1 MESAPHLPMLSC
13 QLKSSPS
20 NTEFGPALKRYI
32 AEHYHEDPDSYTNEI
47 KELETLRAAAC
58 QAPRTFTGC
67 STLKRYYSQ
76 LLCLQRRFPMTD
88 EGPACVPFMWTD
100 IYSGMV
106 FNIMDIKYEEASIL
120 YNVGALHSQ
129 LGTLQNRDS
138 SEGMKIACT
147 HFQCA
152 AWALQQV
159 RELYPQPRGSDM
171 SHDLLLFFATVFL
184 GQAQECI
191 LEKSTLDGRKSS
203 ITAKVAA
210 QVVEYCKTALL
221 VGSGGGSSSD
231 AGSVQDIVGSKQLK
245 MWRRALDLKVAYYT
259 SLSCFHMGNQAEE
272 SQKMGERQAWY
283 ELAVHR
289 LNEAI
294 TVAKG
299 IEDDQLD
306 ETLAFAMDVIG
317 GKHQAAKKE
326 NDFVYHDKVPALDS
340 LPEVRG
346 ANLVKG
352 IGFSPT
358 DPEICGADIFAR
370 LVPLEAHQA
379 SSIYSEHKARLS
391 RTLGSHVESKDE
403 QLESFLSSLD
413 LEHQMLLLAPKGV
426 PQEVIQC
433 CAKLCVCPTATSDLV
448 LSIQELKELFHSVDK
463 ELEQVGQLLAA
474 ERVVAGGPLAPL
486 AAEYAKYREA
496 HEQAADS
503 HSSLSKSLA
512 AHMPNLKLLS
522 GPLEELDKALPSVAL
537 LDVPNNEAVVRELTH
552 LMNKVDEMKQQR
564 RMLHTRLREA
574 LQKDD
579 VTKQIVTRSPSEE
592 LEALFARE
600 LKKHDQDVA
609 LLEQNMAAQDKI
621 LEALT
626 SANARFAET
635 RRAAS
640 EALKKRQA
648 LVTSLVTSFE
658 AYEDLAAKTRK
669 GLDLYRKLE
678 AGTGRLLTRLLTAL
692 EQQQR
697 PVKPTEPKTGNSV
710 VGPSSIP
717 KLPAYRADMSSAH
730 ETNVKGMGVRPAPLG
745 SEQTV
750 PWAGTEASAW
760 PKQYTPSTAYNM
772 PTYPVS
778 TLTYSFHNSQQPGPE
793 QQMSTYA
800 YGQSV
805 MNPHQNYQQVPVG
818 PSSLPAVQPP
828 APVYYGLGYGQH
840 PGTASIQAPVSYAQ
854 SSPGQPPHQQP
865 HQAYYQTPY
874 QPSYQQSYQQP
885 YQPSGDSL
893 AAPVEAMRVADQ
905 SWQCEQPT
913 SWVPQTW
920 QGNWASPPDLLAT
933 TPETGAQATPLQPQ
947 VGLEP
952 RVCPEPKMNLEPQ
965 LVPQPQEGQGTQVT
979 PLQPQVSHEPKMD
992 LRPTAGL
999 DPQLVLQPQPDLKP
1013 QPSLDHSV
1021 GLPPPPLA
1029 QSSIPVVS
1037 DSRPAD
1043 QPQTKETVNLD
1054 RLVVELERFEKCV
1067 EGLGKKSLNG
1077 PTLLEQK
1084 WKEYTDAQD
1093 RESRKLSISVA
1104 RCYPM
1109 KNRIPDV
1116 MPYDH
1121 NRVMLASQRDDYI
1134 NASLVKGLTPSAVNY
1149 ILTQSPLPGTC
1160 SDLWAMVWEQQTETM
1175 VCLQGP
1181 GELKTHVYWPTEK
1194 GQQLRYG
1201 GLTVCLQSVHDKQF
1215 YIERL
1220 LQVVNN
1226 DAKGSRGVVH
1236 LQFVDWHQNGTPSS
1250 IAHLLNFIEEVHGF
1264 HKAQRSQARPVVLHC
1279 LGGVGRCGVFCL
1291 LSAAVKEV
1299 AAGRGLPDILGT
1311 AIKLAQSRKFC
1322 LQNKEQLQLCHDALL
1337 WYTQQFLAK
1346 RGVPTGR
1353 GSFGSTGG
1361 AACHQP
1367 QDFAPASAAP
1377 KAEKDRAHCP
1387 VASLLDPACFTLEP
1401 VTQQKHKMTREG
1413 FREGGLKKPDP

>member
-13 QLKSSPS
+13 QLKSSPT
-20 NTEFGPALKRYI
+20 NTDFGPALKKYI
-32 AEHYHEDPDSYTNEI
+32 AEHYHEDPDSYTNEL
-47 KELETLRAAAC
+47 KDLEALRLAAC
-58 QAPRTFTGC
+58 NAPRTFTGC

-76 LLCLQRRFPMTD
+76 LLCLQTRFPMTD

-106 FNIMDIKYEEASIL
+106 FNIMDIKYEEASIM

-129 LGTLQNRDS
+129 LGTLQNRDN

-159 RELYPQPRGSDM
+159 RGLYPQPKGSDM
-171 SHDLLLFFATVFL
+171 SHDLLLFFSTVFL

-221 VGSGGGSSSD
+221 VSGSMSSETGSI
-231 AGSVQDIVGSKQLK
+231 QDIVGSKLLK
-245 MWRRALDLKVAYYT
+245 MWRRTLDLKVAYYT
-259 SLSCFHMGNQAEE
+259 SLSCYHMGNQAEE
-272 SQKMGERQAWY
+272 TQRMGERQAWY
-283 ELAVHR
+283 QLAVHR
-289 LNEAI
+289 LSEAMA
-294 TVAKG
+294 VAKG
-299 IEDDQLD
+299 IEDEQLD

-326 NDFVYHDKVPALDS
+326 NEFVYHDKVPPLDT
-340 LPEVRG
+340 LPEVKG

-352 IGFSPT
+352 IGFCPT

-391 RTLGSHVESKDE
+391 RTLGGRVESSNE
-403 QLESFLSSLD
+403 QLDAFLASLD
-413 LEHQMLLLAPKGV
+413 LDRQMLLLAPQGV
-426 PQEVIQC
+426 PQEVMQC

-448 LSIQELKELFHSVDK
+448 LAIQELKELFHSVDK

-474 ERVVAGGPLAPL
+474 EHAPASGPLAPL
-486 AAEYAKYREA
+486 SAEYTKYREA

-503 HSSLSKSLA
+503 HSSLSKSLT
-512 AHMPNLKLLS
+512 AHMSNLKLLS
-522 GPLEELDKALPSVAL
+522 GPLEELEKALPSVAL
-537 LDVPNNEAVVRELTH
+537 LDVPNNEAVVRELTY
-552 LMNKVDEMKQQR
+552 LMNKVEEMKQQR
-564 RMLHTRLREA
+564 HMLHTRLREA

-579 VTKQIVTRSPSEE
+579 VTKQIVTRNPSEE
-592 LEALFARE
+592 LEALFERE

-609 LLEQNMAAQDKI
+609 LLEQNLAAQDKV
-621 LEALT
+621 LDALT
-626 SANARFAET
+626 QANARFAET

-640 EALKKRQA
+640 ETLKRRQA
-648 LVTSLVTSFE
+648 MCASLVQSFE
-658 AYEDLAAKTRK
+658 AYEDLATKTRK

-678 AGTGRLLTRLLTAL
+678 VGIGRLLARLRSTLKP
-692 EQQQR
+692 QR
-697 PVKPTEPKTGNSV
+697 PLEPTEGAGRVGSATEGGSV
-710 VGPSSIP
+710 VGPASVA
-717 KLPAYRADMSSAH
+717 KMAAYRPDIVPPSAAAL
-730 ETNVKGMGVRPAPLG
+730 KSMGVRPAPVG

-750 PWAGTEASAW
+750 PWAPAEPSVW

-778 TLTYSFHNSQQPGPE
+778 TLTYSFQSSQLPGPE

-805 MNPHQNYQQVPVG
+805 MSPHQNCQQPPLGPTVVPA
-818 PSSLPAVQPP
+818 SP

-854 SSPGQPPHQQP
+854 SSPGQPS
-865 HQAYYQTPY
+865 Y
-874 QPSYQQSYQQP
+874 QPSYQPPYQSPYQQPVYQP

-893 AAPVEAMRVADQ
+893 AGPMEAMHVTDQ
-905 SWQCEQPT
+905 SWQCDQQMA
-913 SWVPQTW
+913 WAPQAW
-920 QGNWASPPDLLAT
+920 QGNWAPPPTDLLAT

-952 RVCPEPKMNLEPQ
+952 KASPKPKTDPEPMAGLQ
-965 LVPQPQEGQGTQVT
+965 PQPV
-979 PLQPQVSHEPKMD
+979 LQPQVIPETK
-992 LRPTAGL
+992 
-999 DPQLVLQPQPDLKP
+999 VDLKP
-1013 QPSLDHSV
+1013 QVVLEHPA
-1021 GLPPPPLA
+1021 GPPPSAAPSPA
-1029 QSSIPVVS
+1029 SASS
-1037 DSRPAD
+1037 DTRPPER
-1043 QPQTKETVNLD
+1043 PQTKEALSLD
-1054 RLVVELERFEKCV
+1054 KLAIEVERFEKCV
-1067 EGLGKKSLNG
+1067 EGLSKKSLNG

-1084 WKEYTDAQD
+1084 WKEYVDAQD

-1134 NASLVKGLTPSAVNY
+1134 NASLVKGLTTSAVSY
-1149 ILTQSPLPGTC
+1149 IMTQAPLPGTC

-1175 VCLQGP
+1175 VCLQSP
-1181 GELKTHVYWPTEK
+1181 SELKSHSYWPTDK

-1201 GLTVCLQSVHDKQF
+1201 GITVCLQSVQDRQF
-1215 YIERL
+1215 YVERM

-1226 DAKGSRGVVH
+1226 DVKGSRGVVH
-1236 LQFVDWHQNGTPSS
+1236 LQFADWPQSGTPTN
-1250 IAHLLNFIEEVHGF
+1250 IPHLLSFIEVVHGF
-1264 HKAQRSQARPVVLHC
+1264 HKAQRNEARPVVLHC
-1279 LGGVGRCGVFCL
+1279 LGGVGRSGVFCL
-1291 LSAAVKEV
+1291 LSAAMREV
-1299 AAGRGLPDILGT
+1299 AAGGGLPDLLGT
-1311 AIKLAQSRKFC
+1311 AIKLAQTRKFC
-1322 LQNKEQLQLCHDALL
+1322 LQDKEQLKLCHDALL
-1337 WYTQQFLAK
+1337 YHAQQFLAK
-1346 RGVPTGR
+1346 RGIPTGR
-1353 GSFGSTGG
+1353 GSFGTPGL
-1361 AACHQP
+1361 ACHPP
-1367 QDFAPASAAP
+1367 QDFVPASAAP
-1377 KAEKDRAHCP
+1377 KKPEEDRAVCP
-1387 VASLLDPACFTLEP
+1387 VTSLLDPASFTLEP
-1401 VTQQKHKMTREG
+1401 VAQQKRKVTRED
-1413 FREGGLKKPDP
+1413 FREASLVKPDPFSAP